1 MLSIKG
7 ALELSDASLK
17 ESIARIMELSIWALS
32 VFYRKMISVLSS
44 TESRDCVGPRAAQ
57 SERTRVPDTDRAS
70 ETKAPA
76 HYTHFV
82 SICASFCVFHKSRVR
97 PFPVLGEL
105 PIH

>member
-57 SERTRVPDTDRAS
+57 SERTRVP
-70 ETKAPA
+70 E
-76 HYTHFV
+76 H
-82 SICASFCVFHKSRVR
+82 
-97 PFPVLGEL
+97 
-105 PIH
+105 